1 MPCYQ
6 QVVGHAWSCI
16 AATGYSVFVKEKQV
30 YLAKSAPSENCSF
43 CRSFSTAC
51 LSNNARLLENSSVS
65 CFSVLLTVL
74 SFALELTTIV
84 LITTS
89 TRFLMMACW
98 SFLVHID
105 RWRSSLKTGYPFY
118 KRRSTFVS
126 PSRDDFIV
134 VVDDS
139 RTGISPHRL
148 QARKPLKKCPTGT
161 APPSVALSCSMPS
174 SSSTSDAVPP
184 LFSPSV
190 GLMYPVY
197 PSAVGCCLC

>member
-1 MPCYQ
+1 MIVAELLHLVEVFTPPPSRQFASRNHLVIFLLLPMPCYQ

-89 TRFLMMACW
+89 TRFLLMACW

-105 RWRSSLKTGYPFY
+105 R
-118 KRRSTFVS
+118 
-126 PSRDDFIV
+126 
-134 VVDDS
+134 
-139 RTGISPHRL
+139 
-148 QARKPLKKCPTGT
+148 
-161 APPSVALSCSMPS
+161 
-174 SSSTSDAVPP
+174 
-184 LFSPSV
+184 
-190 GLMYPVY
+190 
-197 PSAVGCCLC
+197 